1 MKTQQPYHHDL
12 RVIGQ
17 SLEAQSINVFEL
29 KCEMGRYLVN
39 GTPEKPT
46 SLMGRLRQWRS
57 HGRKNDARTMSYGA
71 QEIEGLENL
80 GRTRRSKPGG
90 LPDFYNLS
98 NLLRTVGGYL
108 EAKNAEL
115 LRIQKQLLTVTL
127 LYQNDGGH
135 PHVEDRTIASFYEIF
150 IGEHGKR
157 ARHAHL

>member
-1 MKTQQPYHHDL
+1 MENKQVYHHDL

-39 GTPEKPT
+39 GTPEKAT
-46 SLMGRLRQWRS
+46 SLVERLRQWRS
-57 HGRKNDARTMSYGA
+57 HGHNGGTRTLSYDA
-71 QEIEGLENL
+71 QEIEGLERL

-98 NLLRTVGGYL
+98 NLLRTLGGYL
-108 EAKNAEL
+108 EAKNAQL
-115 LRIQKQLLTVTL
+115 LRIQKRPLTVTL

-157 ARHAHL
+157 AR